1 MYPKFYAVLGKSDTL
16 SIAGKRQGIWQLVEP
31 QNQPD
36 GWLIS
41 LSNKPAIFPP
51 SPAPIFWDCSA
62 IRYSRL
68 NFPQI
73 GNSLVTPLFCINQ
86 YLAFQAKPGDFITC
100 PDHILLPD
108 TNLEFR
114 RKYNLN
120 SAKKFLVLA
129 KSHLPLCRPLATI
142 HGVTMLEKV
151 INATRLYEL
160 GYRAIA
166 IGGLAI
172 NASQKYRNIT
182 AIKAIRE
189 TLPPS
194 CHLHVFGLCS
204 PDYVQAFAQMGI
216 NSFDGSS
223 WLRESFLGFFYEA
236 RGNKLIKHRVPQIV
250 SSNLAIP
257 LCSCQVCSTL
267 RNLKVETR
275 AMGSRAANLGRAIHN
290 LGQLIKIHKQAIYSQ
305 IIY

>member
-1 MYPKFYAVLGKSDTL
+1 MFPKFYAVLGKSDNL
-16 SIAGKRQGIWQLVEP
+16 SIAGKRLGIWELIEA
-31 QNQPD
+31 QNQPG

-51 SPAPIFWDCSA
+51 SPIPIFWDCSA

-86 YLAFQAKPGDFITC
+86 YLRLKAETGDFITC
-100 PDHILLPD
+100 PDHILLPG

-114 RKYNLN
+114 RQFNLKCAKY
-120 SAKKFLVLA
+120 FIVLA
-129 KSHLPLCRPLATI
+129 KTHLPSCRPLATI
-142 HGVTMLEKV
+142 HGVNIEEKV
-151 INATRLYEL
+151 RNAVRLYEL
-160 GYRAIA
+160 GYHAFA

-172 NASQKYRNIT
+172 NAIQKHMNIT
-182 AIKAIRE
+182 AIRAIRE

-204 PDYVQAFAQMGI
+204 PDYVRAFAQIGI

-223 WLRESFLGFFYEA
+223 WLRESFLCFFYEG
-236 RGNKLIKHRVPQIV
+236 RENKLIKHRVPKIL

-257 LCSCQVCSTL
+257 LCHCRICETL
-267 RNLKVETR
+267 RNSGIETR

-290 LGQLIKIHKQAIYSQ
+290 LGELIKIHQQAISNQ
-305 IIY
+305 MIH